1 MSVFRTESDVM
12 VATAGRVD
20 STNDQV
26 QGELVRLRG
35 IVDGTRASWV
45 GSAQASFDALMQRWN
60 TAAVDLNN
68 ALQSISEN
76 IRANARNFDS
86 GEMENQSSFQNL
98 SGGLPL

>member
-1 MSVFRTESDVM
+1 MSHFQTESDVM
-12 VATAGRVD
+12 VMTAGRVD

-60 TAAVDLNN
+60 TAAVDLNT
-68 ALQSISEN
+68 ALQSIAEN
-76 IRANARNFDS
+76 IRANARTFDA
-86 GEMENQSSFQNL
+86 GEEENLASFQQIG
-98 SGGLPL
+98 GGLAL